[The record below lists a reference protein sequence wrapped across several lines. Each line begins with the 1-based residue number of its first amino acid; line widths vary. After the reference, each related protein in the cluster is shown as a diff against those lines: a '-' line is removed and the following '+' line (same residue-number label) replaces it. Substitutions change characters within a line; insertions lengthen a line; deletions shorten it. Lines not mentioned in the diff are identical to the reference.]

1 MSKNLLARQNI
12 AMVTEKVEIVTRMEV
27 SMTKRARGKTMAAFM
42 LVLCRLDREMMGSRH
57 YYDTSSSFA
66 WMCVEALYVRADRKL
81 SRFSRNIRQTT
92 ISRLVETCSP
102 HVLES
107 RSLSSERFPSLMKS
121 AQGCL
126 RKQSESQPTRSC
138 LKRTKRSLLQFE
150 NVHGASSIEK
160 LFSIAMCDLRAL
172 LELLSPG

>member
-1 MSKNLLARQNI
+1 
-12 AMVTEKVEIVTRMEV
+12 
-27 SMTKRARGKTMAAFM
+27 MTKRARGKTMAAFM
-42 LVLCRLDREMMGSRH
+42 LVLYRLDRQMMGSRH
-57 YYDTSSSFA
+57 YYDTSSNFA
-66 WMCVEALYVRADRKL
+66 WMCVEALYVRADCKL

-138 LKRTKRSLLQFE
+138 LKRTKRSLLQLE

-160 LFSIAMCDLRAL
+160 LFLSQCVTSEPYWSCYLLAESHSLADLKTAL
-172 LELLSPG
+172 SLNSLSPACTAT